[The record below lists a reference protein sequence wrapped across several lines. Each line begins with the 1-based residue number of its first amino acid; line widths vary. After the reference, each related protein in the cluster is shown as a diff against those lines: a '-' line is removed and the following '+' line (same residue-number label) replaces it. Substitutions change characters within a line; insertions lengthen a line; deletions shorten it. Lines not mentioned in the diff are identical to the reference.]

1 MGEEMTTETRTITVL
16 AYRDEDGQP
25 TCAADFSQGHVCRFL
40 GVRKFGTQD
49 TCLAKNNDVFRR
61 VSGPPYGFLVPVVGC
76 PVWEG
81 RRVTK
86 DEPHTNGDAK

>member
-1 MGEEMTTETRTITVL
+1 MGLRARIRGCEMTTETRTITVQ

-25 TCAADFSQGHVCRFL
+25 TCAADFQQGHVCRFL
-40 GVRKFGTQD
+40 GSRKFGTQD

-76 PVWEG
+76 PVWSE
-81 RRVTK
+81 
-86 DEPHTNGDAK
+86 E